1 MIKFDLSVFV
11 NFIKCIIVWMDDRKN
26 LTFLVSR
33 TRKDTPIET
42 NIPAQIDIGMRKL
55 PEKVLSY
62 PNGHKI

>member
-1 MIKFDLSVFV
+1 
-11 NFIKCIIVWMDDRKN
+11 MDDQN
-26 LTFLVSR
+26 LTLLVSR
-33 TRKDTPIET
+33 TRKDIPIEI

>member
-1 MIKFDLSVFV
+1 
-11 NFIKCIIVWMDDRKN
+11 MDDRKN

>member
-1 MIKFDLSVFV
+1 MIKFDLSEFV
-11 NFIKCIIVWMDDRKN
+11 NFIKYILVLMDDKN
-26 LTFLVSR
+26 LTLLVSR
-33 TRKDTPIET
+33 TRKDIPIEI